1 MRISEIQNIEIQ
13 GVSVALPTET
23 IPVGS
28 FKDIFEE
35 DAIKKF
41 SELSGVQQIY
51 RCHTKQTASDLG
63 FEAARNLFDTFNI
76 DKEQIGILIFVSQKP
91 DYRTPSTS
99 FVLHNRLGLDPDVIC
114 LDINLACS
122 GFVYG
127 LHTAA
132 ALLKSSN
139 KNQALIITADT
150 SHKTISPQDRTMI
163 MLFGDSGSAVLL
175 NKSTISTTIKFG
187 FKSNGSKFKSIITP
201 AGAFRNKGLNYVEE
215 PWSDGIVRSD
225 YNTHMKGMQVFDFS
239 IKDVPNWINE
249 FFHETNEDLETYDH
263 FALHQAN
270 LYMLKQISR
279 KTKMPFDKL
288 LISIEKFGN
297 NSSNS
302 IPLLFA
308 DHLNNSCENRKSKIF
323 ITGFGAGLSW
333 GCATLEVE
341 SKYILPL
348 IHTDNY
354 FNKN

>member
-1 MRISEIQNIEIQ
+1 MRISEIQNIEIK
-13 GVSVALPTET
+13 GVSVALPTEA
-23 IPVGS
+23 ISVDS
-28 FKDIFEE
+28 FKGIFEE
-35 DAIKKF
+35 DSIKKF

-51 RCHTKQTASDLG
+51 RSHSKQTASDLG
-63 FEAARNLFDTFNI
+63 YEAAVNLFDKLLV
-76 DKEQIGILIFVSQKP
+76 DRKEIGVLIFVSQKP
-91 DYRTPSTS
+91 DYRTPSTA
-99 FVLHNRLGLDPDVIC
+99 FVLHHRLGLEEDVIC

-132 ALLKSSN
+132 AILKNSIKS
-139 KNQALIITADT
+139 KALVITADT

-175 NKSTISTTIKFG
+175 NRKEDSESLKFG
-187 FKSNGSKFKSIITP
+187 FKSNGSKFKSIVTP
-201 AGAFRNKGLNYVEE
+201 AGAFRNKGMNYIEE

-249 FFHETNEDLETYDH
+249 FLLFTNENLETFDY

-279 KTKMPFDKL
+279 KTKMPFEKL
-288 LISIEKFGN
+288 LISIQKFGN

-308 DHLNNSCENRKSKIF
+308 DHLNNEKVNSQSKIF

-333 GCATLEVE
+333 ACATLEIE
-341 SKYILPL
+341 SKNILP
-348 IHTDNY
+348 IIFTDNY
-354 FNKN
+354 FNNN